1 MRFQSAS
8 SWSFSYEVC
17 RRPRA
22 NAPRVPRRRSD
33 FPPASCGASARASA
47 RREAHRR
54 VASPP
59 APIAI
64 SERSPAVPEM
74 SVPRVSAAA
83 AAFGDS
89 QPVDTRT
96 TVCRVGF
103 AQAGPFDGERGIR
116 AWDSAPIASSRR
128 VVNSAGEFHVQG
140 NNAGRVFAAN
150 QRSRRGA
157 GRATG
162 SRCGAFP
169 RRGKHHGRGP
179 AGRGP
184 PRGRVARAPRGRVGT
199 SGGRPRERRRRGCL
213 FPRNPRVAGGRPR
226 GRARARPPAHRRE
239 GGRGVQAGASR
250 HALARR
256 AHAPGV
262 GVPRPGAAAPATHTR
277 VGRAGD
283 RSAPFGGRGG

>member
-64 SERSPAVPEM
+64 SERSPAVLEM

-89 QPVDTRT
+89 QPRHADNGVSGWFRT
-96 TVCRVGF
+96 GWPIRRRARDSRVGF
-103 AQAGPFDGERGIR
+103 GADREFPPSREFRPRVSRSRQQRSPSFRRESSEI
-116 AWDSAPIASSRR
+116 SSRR
-128 VVNSAGEFHVQG
+128 RARDRESVRRFPEEREAPWP
-140 NNAGRVFAAN
+140 
-150 QRSRRGA
+150 RSC
-157 GRATG
+157 G
-162 SRCGAFP
+162 SRSISLT
-169 RRGKHHGRGP
+169 RRP
-179 AGRGP
+179 C
-184 PRGRVARAPRGRVGT
+184 APGT
-199 SGGRPRERRRRGCL
+199 SGNLWRATARTASAGVPFPAEPARRWRTAPRS
-213 FPRNPRVAGGRPR
+213 
-226 GRARARPPAHRRE
+226 RARP
-239 GGRGVQAGASR
+239 AGASR